1 MSPLLFMYNISWSPQ
16 IYIAVLLFLNF
27 IPRCMPTHGLLWQ
40 DIAVCVVVGDGFLQY
55 LGDFGKVLHP
65 PFFRRDQ
72 NWGTSCADQV
82 KGTLSYLH
90 SIRSWLISVHQTC
103 YIIYLA
109 LYLVQLSSLINLFW
123 WTTVSEW
130 IRKSNYY
137 SGANYTWNAEMP

>member
-1 MSPLLFMYNISWSPQ
+1 VCSCWGWFSSISWRFWESPPSSIFQ
-16 IYIAVLLFLNF
+16 KRSEL
-27 IPRCMPTHGLLWQ
+27 
-40 DIAVCVVVGDGFLQY
+40 
-55 LGDFGKVLHP
+55 
-65 PFFRRDQ
+65 
-72 NWGTSCADQV
+72 GTSCADQV

-130 IRKSNYY
+130 MRKSNYY
-137 SGANYTWNAEMP
+137 SGANYTSNAEMQ